1 MGIDCAERVARIFT
15 LLLDH
20 PDFAGL
26 FSDIHAAME
35 ALRKLE
41 STAVPTEWGD
51 FDRIAIDE
59 IQDLTAIEFALISS
73 FHTQI
78 STNQGRLVWLLL
90 AGDEGQTVVP
100 TDFSWGAMKS
110 QLHASLN
117 CLLPDVLIEEFKLE
131 SNLRCPH
138 KITEVINRSAGLY
151 RKFPRAAR
159 PANQTPGVE
168 GQALQAQLLRI
179 ACSREEACYAVGCLA
194 EEGRLIFLRL
204 DSAWPDWIPK
214 KLRDFILTPEEAKGL
229 EYQAVCI
236 LDPGKK
242 LAQIEAAAA
251 SGHELEEL
259 AARAMID
266 RLRVALSRAT
276 ETLVFLDVE
285 ADPAQHILSWELLGH
300 SAETEIGQLID
311 DLHKSEPS
319 LEDRAATRL
328 RISIEIEDQD
338 IHRAWRLAHDALQ
351 LLGDPNLP
359 NGVTDENLRSE
370 VRMRILSLGAHMM
383 LNLQSDE
390 VTEAVASAVGE
401 AIGGSKMTGL
411 QVLFDALKE
420 WAVDRLDA
428 DRPVSGLK
436 VLKAIEA
443 LGDDGGWIRAVA
455 SGHAQSLRQAI
466 NAAAKSPATAPV
478 FSGNPAA
485 WLAITGKISDSD
497 TEANRLRTTAFDT
510 LITAKKFRAARSIH
524 ALLPADNLRLAR
536 LLEGEKDHTTA
547 AAAFELAGHPAEAL
561 RNWRAAGKWE
571 EALRLAE
578 APEKAD
584 LQWLTDLQRL
594 LATEPIA
601 LAERLTPAEKK
612 RYATLWKSPGRAG

>member
-1 MGIDCAERVARIFT
+1 V
-15 LLLDH
+15 
-20 PDFAGL
+20 
-26 FSDIHAAME
+26 
-35 ALRKLE
+35 
-41 STAVPTEWGD
+41 
-51 FDRIAIDE
+51 
-59 IQDLTAIEFALISS
+59 
-73 FHTQI
+73 
-78 STNQGRLVWLLL
+78 
-90 AGDEGQTVVP
+90 
-100 TDFSWGAMKS
+100 
-110 QLHASLN
+110 
-117 CLLPDVLIEEFKLE
+117 
-131 SNLRCPH
+131 
-138 KITEVINRSAGLY
+138 
-151 RKFPRAAR
+151 
-159 PANQTPGVE
+159 
-168 GQALQAQLLRI
+168 
-179 ACSREEACYAVGCLA
+179 
-194 EEGRLIFLRL
+194 
-204 DSAWPDWIPK
+204 
-214 KLRDFILTPEEAKGL
+214 
-229 EYQAVCI
+229 
-236 LDPGKK
+236 
-242 LAQIEAAAA
+242 
-251 SGHELEEL
+251 
-259 AARAMID
+259 
-266 RLRVALSRAT
+266 SRAT

-319 LEDRAATRL
+319 LEDRVATRL

-466 NAAAKSPATAPV
+466 NAAAKSPATAPE

>member
-117 CLLPDVLIEEFKLE
+117 CLLSDVLIEEFKLE

-194 EEGRLIFLRL
+194 EEGRLI
-204 DSAWPDWIPK
+204 
-214 KLRDFILTPEEAKGL
+214 
-229 EYQAVCI
+229 
-236 LDPGKK
+236 
-242 LAQIEAAAA
+242 
-251 SGHELEEL
+251 
-259 AARAMID
+259 
-266 RLRVALSRAT
+266 
-276 ETLVFLDVE
+276 
-285 ADPAQHILSWELLGH
+285 
-300 SAETEIGQLID
+300 
-311 DLHKSEPS
+311 
-319 LEDRAATRL
+319 
-328 RISIEIEDQD
+328 
-338 IHRAWRLAHDALQ
+338 
-351 LLGDPNLP
+351 GDPNLP
-359 NGVTDENLRSE
+359 NGVIDENLRSE
-370 VRMRILSLGAHMM
+370 VWMRILSLGAHMM

-401 AIGGSKMTGL
+401 SIGGSKMTGL

-420 WAVDRLDA
+420 WAV
-428 DRPVSGLK
+428 
-436 VLKAIEA
+436 
-443 LGDDGGWIRAVA
+443 
-455 SGHAQSLRQAI
+455 
-466 NAAAKSPATAPV
+466 
-478 FSGNPAA
+478 
-485 WLAITGKISDSD
+485 
-497 TEANRLRTTAFDT
+497 
-510 LITAKKFRAARSIH
+510 
-524 ALLPADNLRLAR
+524 
-536 LLEGEKDHTTA
+536 
-547 AAAFELAGHPAEAL
+547 
-561 RNWRAAGKWE
+561 
-571 EALRLAE
+571 
-578 APEKAD
+578 
-584 LQWLTDLQRL
+584 
-594 LATEPIA
+594 
-601 LAERLTPAEKK
+601 
-612 RYATLWKSPGRAG
+612 GRAG

>member
-1 MGIDCAERVARIFT
+1 MKVRSDKFPPLQDFVYPPLRYPIFIDLEVYDEAKRHPGASKRLGLVLSHLAASGKTTVVKGCRDSINKGWLRTPLGGSGGMHYYLWWARAGSSVTEGMNLPGGSILISAIRHHDNHAPLAVGEFHPLTVQDIASEQLADPPWTKPQIDFVHHETPVRVLIGNPGSGKTTALWQAVAGRDRQKVLYLTWSRRLAEAANEHFATFAPTGTKIVTRDFRGFVSEILGRDLPHMDMVRTLRSFKKMLSGLPGRELGAWRNCPLALFAEIRAVILGQVDPKQVLAGISQLSDAEYIGRRGTSMGIDCAERVARIFT

-266 RLRVALSRAT
+266 RLRVALS
-276 ETLVFLDVE
+276 
-285 ADPAQHILSWELLGH
+285 
-300 SAETEIGQLID
+300 
-311 DLHKSEPS
+311 PS
-319 LEDRAATRL
+319 
-328 RISIEIEDQD
+328 
-338 IHRAWRLAHDALQ
+338 
-351 LLGDPNLP
+351 
-359 NGVTDENLRSE
+359 
-370 VRMRILSLGAHMM
+370 
-383 LNLQSDE
+383 
-390 VTEAVASAVGE
+390 
-401 AIGGSKMTGL
+401 
-411 QVLFDALKE
+411 F
-420 WAVDRLDA
+420 
-428 DRPVSGLK
+428 
-436 VLKAIEA
+436 
-443 LGDDGGWIRAVA
+443 
-455 SGHAQSLRQAI
+455 
-466 NAAAKSPATAPV
+466 
-478 FSGNPAA
+478 
-485 WLAITGKISDSD
+485 
-497 TEANRLRTTAFDT
+497 
-510 LITAKKFRAARSIH
+510 
-524 ALLPADNLRLAR
+524 
-536 LLEGEKDHTTA
+536 LEGC
-547 AAAFELAGHPAEAL
+547 
-561 RNWRAAGKWE
+561 
-571 EALRLAE
+571 
-578 APEKAD
+578 
-584 LQWLTDLQRL
+584 
-594 LATEPIA
+594 
-601 LAERLTPAEKK
+601 
-612 RYATLWKSPGRAG
+612 

>member
-179 ACSREEACYAVGCLA
+179 AC
-194 EEGRLIFLRL
+194 
-204 DSAWPDWIPK
+204 
-214 KLRDFILTPEEAKGL
+214 
-229 EYQAVCI
+229 
-236 LDPGKK
+236 
-242 LAQIEAAAA
+242 
-251 SGHELEEL
+251 
-259 AARAMID
+259 
-266 RLRVALSRAT
+266 
-276 ETLVFLDVE
+276 
-285 ADPAQHILSWELLGH
+285 
-300 SAETEIGQLID
+300 
-311 DLHKSEPS
+311 
-319 LEDRAATRL
+319 
-328 RISIEIEDQD
+328 
-338 IHRAWRLAHDALQ
+338 
-351 LLGDPNLP
+351 NLP
-359 NGVTDENLRSE
+359 NGVIDENLRSE

-401 AIGGSKMTGL
+401 AS
-411 QVLFDALKE
+411 
-420 WAVDRLDA
+420 
-428 DRPVSGLK
+428 
-436 VLKAIEA
+436 
-443 LGDDGGWIRAVA
+443 
-455 SGHAQSLRQAI
+455 
-466 NAAAKSPATAPV
+466 
-478 FSGNPAA
+478 
-485 WLAITGKISDSD
+485 
-497 TEANRLRTTAFDT
+497 RT
-510 LITAKKFRAARSIH
+510 
-524 ALLPADNLRLAR
+524 
-536 LLEGEKDHTTA
+536 
-547 AAAFELAGHPAEAL
+547 AEA
-561 RNWRAAGKWE
+561 
-571 EALRLAE
+571 
-578 APEKAD
+578 
-584 LQWLTDLQRL
+584 
-594 LATEPIA
+594 
-601 LAERLTPAEKK
+601 
-612 RYATLWKSPGRAG
+612 